1 VVKLRELEIARLELV
16 RASWNHRRE
25 QQRHSHEQ
33 ERKLSHGRSAGAFAS
48 MLTSY
53 SARIFV

>member
-1 VVKLRELEIARLELV
+1 MVKLRELEIARLELV
-16 RASWNHRRE
+16 RASWNHHAE
-25 QQRHSHEQ
+25 QQRHSGDQ
-33 ERKLSHGRSAGAFAS
+33 KRERSHGRSAGAFAS